1 MPTFFIVSRGVLL
14 LPIMKHPGT
23 ISITD
28 YSYELPTDRIAKY
41 PLEERDASKLL
52 VYKDGQLIE
61 DQYKALHQFLPERSL
76 LIVNNTKVV
85 QARLWFQNQNG
96 GKIEL
101 FCLEPPEGV
110 EVASGMA
117 SAGAV
122 EWMCMVGGLSKWKEE
137 ELQLRVGAYILRARL
152 KERKN
157 DIFLVRFEWEPV
169 SSSFAELL
177 DGVGVMP
184 IPPYL
189 KRGTESIDLE
199 RYQTIFAVEKGSVA
213 APTAGLHFTDRVFEQ
228 LAAKSIFPAPITL
241 HVGAGTFKPVKA
253 ERMEDHSM
261 HAEYIDVERNVL
273 ELLLKAEDRTRV
285 VVGTTSMRTIESLY
299 WLGVKVHQQP
309 MVPPG
314 KLHLEQWEP
323 YELVHLGVSA
333 EDALQA
339 LVNWLEQFQLDRLV
353 TTTGILIAPGYRFQ
367 LVDALVTNFH
377 QPQSTL
383 ILLIAALIGDDW
395 KKVYQY
401 AMDNDFRFL
410 SYGDGSLLFRDTQ

>member
-1 MPTFFIVSRGVLL
+1 
-14 LPIMKHPGT
+14 
-23 ISITD
+23 
-28 YSYELPTDRIAKY
+28 
-41 PLEERDASKLL
+41 
-52 VYKDGQLIE
+52 
-61 DQYKALHQFLPERSL
+61 
-76 LIVNNTKVV
+76 
-85 QARLWFQNQNG
+85 
-96 GKIEL
+96 
-101 FCLEPPEGV
+101 
-110 EVASGMA
+110 
-117 SAGAV
+117 
-122 EWMCMVGGLSKWKEE
+122 
-137 ELQLRVGAYILRARL
+137 
-152 KERKN
+152 
-157 DIFLVRFEWEPV
+157 
-169 SSSFAELL
+169 
-177 DGVGVMP
+177 
-184 IPPYL
+184 
-189 KRGTESIDLE
+189 
-199 RYQTIFAVEKGSVA
+199 
-213 APTAGLHFTDRVFEQ
+213 
-228 LAAKSIFPAPITL
+228 
-241 HVGAGTFKPVKA
+241 
-253 ERMEDHSM
+253 
-261 HAEYIDVERNVL
+261 
-273 ELLLKAEDRTRV
+273 
-285 VVGTTSMRTIESLY
+285 MRTIESLY